1 MRRSVVLLAVVLAP
15 VSWGRAETSSGPA
28 SDQVVEDRVGGDRAG
43 DDRVGENRVAEDRVG
58 DDQVGEDRVGDDQVG
73 ESRVERDLPPDGAVG
88 IDAATLSRPAVFELT
103 RGEAHLNLRLTP
115 DGLLEFLEADVGV
128 GVFARGAEGNL
139 VSVEL
144 RRGERISVW
153 PVERIV
159 VRAGADAFTVYA
171 AAGQWAFVVRADKV
185 RRGGLP
191 ARCDDLRWTFRSG
204 ERLDTDRLGTKVVFR
219 ATGATWPGSLVTAQP
234 DKPTKKAPAQAGE
247 GMPEPVSPGVVTG
260 RARDFPWQSV
270 PLPVVTR

>member
-1 MRRSVVLLAVVLAP
+1 MRRSVVLLALVLAP
-15 VSWGRAETSSGPA
+15 VSWGRAETFSEPGG
-28 SDQVVEDRVGGDRAG
+28 DQVVEDRTGKDRAG
-43 DDRVGENRVAEDRVG
+43 DDE
-58 DDQVGEDRVGDDQVG
+58 VGED
-73 ESRVERDLPPDGAVG
+73 RVERDLPPDGAVG
-88 IDAATLSRPAVFELT
+88 IDATTLGRPAVFELT

-115 DGLLEFLEADVGV
+115 DGLLEFLKTDVSVGV
-128 GVFARGAEGNL
+128 SARGAEGNL
-139 VSVEL
+139 VGVEL

-159 VRAGADAFTVYA
+159 VRARVDAFTVYA
-171 AAGQWAFVVRADKV
+171 TVGQWAFVVRADKV

-191 ARCDDLRWTFRSG
+191 ARCDDLRWTLRSG

-219 ATGATWPGSLVTAQP
+219 ATGAIWPGSLVTARS
-234 DKPTKKAPAQAGE
+234 DKPAKKAPARAGE
-247 GMPEPVSPGVVTG
+247 DMPEPVSPGVVTG

>member
-1 MRRSVVLLAVVLAP
+1 MRRSVVLLALLLAP
-15 VSWGRAETSSGPA
+15 VSWGRAETSSEPA
-28 SDQVVEDRVGGDRAG
+28 GDQAVENRAG
-43 DDRVGENRVAEDRVG
+43 DDRVGENRAGNDRVG
-58 DDQVGEDRVGDDQVG
+58 DDQVGEDL
-73 ESRVERDLPPDGAVG
+73 VERDLPPDGAVG
-88 IDAATLSRPAVFELT
+88 IDAATLERPTVFELT
-103 RGEAHLNLRLTP
+103 CGEGHLNLRLTP
-115 DGLLEFLEADVGV
+115 DGLLEFLKTNVGV
-128 GVFARGAEGNL
+128 GVSARGAEGNL
-139 VSVEL
+139 VGVEI

-159 VRAGADAFTVYA
+159 VRGGADAFTVYA

-191 ARCDDLRWTFRSG
+191 ARCDDLRWTLRSG

-219 ATGATWPGSLVTAQP
+219 ATGATWPGSLVRAQP
-234 DKPTKKAPAQAGE
+234 DKPTKKAPAQAAK

>member
-1 MRRSVVLLAVVLAP
+1 MRLSVVLLAVVLAP
-15 VSWGRAETSSGPA
+15 VSWGRAETSPGPA
-28 SDQVVEDRVGGDRAG
+28 GDQVVEDRAG
-43 DDRVGENRVAEDRVG
+43 DDRAGENL
-58 DDQVGEDRVGDDQVG
+58 VGEDRVG
-73 ESRVERDLPPDGAVG
+73 RDLPPDGAVG
-88 IDAATLSRPAVFELT
+88 IDAVTLSRPAVFELT
-103 RGEAHLNLRLTP
+103 RADAHLNLRLTP
-115 DGLLEFLEADVGV
+115 DGLLEFLKADVGV
-128 GVFARGAEGNL
+128 VVFARGAEGNL
-139 VSVEL
+139 VAVEL

-191 ARCDDLRWTFRSG
+191 ARCDDLRWTLRSG

-234 DKPTKKAPAQAGE
+234 DKPAKKAAGRAGE